1 MDIVITH
8 KADREIDCCM
18 ITRARLTELICEL
31 SPDELAKKETPCDH
45 FDGYYLMRLNS
56 KYQVIYDIAEA
67 DDKIR
72 ILHVGHK
79 QRIYKLLTKRIPA

>member
-8 KADREIDCCM
+8 KADKEIDCCT
-18 ITRARLTELICEL
+18 ITRSRITELICEL
-31 SPDELAKKETPCDH
+31 SPVELAKKENPCHH
-45 FDGYYLMRLNS
+45 FEGYYLMRLNS
-56 KYQVIYDIAEA
+56 KYQVIYDIA
-67 DDKIR
+67 DNIR